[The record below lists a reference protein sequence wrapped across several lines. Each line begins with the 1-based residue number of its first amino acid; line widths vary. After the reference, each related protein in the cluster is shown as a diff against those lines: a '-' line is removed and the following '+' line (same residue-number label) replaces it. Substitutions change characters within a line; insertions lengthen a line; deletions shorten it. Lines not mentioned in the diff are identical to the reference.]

1 MKSASGSG
9 SSTSCSRGAELW
21 GKKSAATPQPAPPP
35 ERGRPVADAER
46 SEAQATGW
54 GSATT
59 TMTPT
64 PTLPLAGGGSALIS
78 RRDRGSL
85 TTALN
90 RLLRFATLPNLMLVA
105 CAVVA
110 VWFVAVPL
118 SALLYNAF
126 TEDTGFG
133 PGAFSLDNFVEA
145 YSSWHIPRLFRNSLI
160 FAIATALTTFVMGAL
175 VAWVVERTDAP
186 GAMFFHTLSLL
197 SFAIPGLLMAMA
209 WIFVFSPNIGWGN
222 AVLKSVL
229 GLTEAPVNIYSMA
242 GMTWALSSHY
252 FPLAY
257 LALGPALRV
266 LDVRMEEAAL
276 MSGGNYPQVFTRVT
290 VPLLRPAI
298 LSALLLLFVMGMAS
312 YEVPRLIG
320 RPARI
325 DVFTTDIQGAIIST
339 PPAFGVA
346 SALGLT
352 LLAIC
357 VLAVLFYRRATRHA
371 EAFATITGKGYRPTR
386 VRLGRWRWPVALGI
400 GAMFVLALGL
410 PLLTL
415 IWQSFFRN
423 LAQPFFSSTA
433 SATLDNYDFIL
444 RYPIFLAAV
453 KTSVLLGVMSA
464 TIVAGLT
471 FVMAWIAHRSL
482 PRYGFILD
490 ALAFAPIAIP
500 GVIVGAGILV
510 AYLMLPIPIYNTIW
524 ILLVAYVTLYLP
536 YGMRFASS
544 GITQIHR
551 ELEEVAAVSGAGLG
565 RIFGRIILPLL
576 APVLL
581 AGWIYVFVLAVRE
594 LGASIFL
601 VGPGTHVLGTIS
613 LTMWEEGGSYG
624 AVAALGVV
632 QIIPLIAIVAGLR
645 AIELRIQR
653 RAQVPES

>member
-1 MKSASGSG
+1 M
-9 SSTSCSRGAELW
+9 
-21 GKKSAATPQPAPPP
+21 
-35 ERGRPVADAER
+35 
-46 SEAQATGW
+46 
-54 GSATT
+54 
-59 TMTPT
+59 
-64 PTLPLAGGGSALIS
+64 I
-78 RRDRGSL
+78 
-85 TTALN
+85 TALW
-90 RLLRFATLPNLMLVA
+90 LVL
-105 CAVVA
+105 
-110 VWFVAVPL
+110 VPL
-118 SALLYNAF
+118 SALIYNAF

-133 PGAFSLDNFVEA
+133 PGAFSLENFVEA
-145 YSSWHIPRLFRNSLI
+145 YSSWHILRLFSNSLI
-160 FAIATALTTFVMGAL
+160 FAIGTAVTTLGMGAL
-175 VAWVVERTDAP
+175 VAWTVERTDAP
-186 GAMFFHTLSLL
+186 GGTLFHTLSLL

-222 AVLKSVL
+222 AVLKSLL
-229 GLTEAPVNIYSMA
+229 GLAEAPVNIYSMA
-242 GMTWALSSHY
+242 GMVWALSSHY

-276 MSGGNYPQVFTRVT
+276 MAGGNYAHVFTRVT
-290 VPLLRPAI
+290 LPLLRPAI

-325 DVFTTDIQGAIIST
+325 DVFTTDVQGAIIAS

-357 VLAVLFYRRATRHA
+357 VLAVYFYRRATRNA
-371 EAFATITGKGYRPTR
+371 ESFATITGKGYKPTR
-386 VRLGRWRWPVALGI
+386 VKLGRWRWPVALGV
-400 GAMFVLALGL
+400 GTMFVIALGL

-415 IWQSFFRN
+415 VWQSFFRN
-423 LAQPFFSSTA
+423 LAQPFVFTSA
-433 SATLDNYDFIL
+433 PATLDNYEFIL
-444 RYPIFLAAV
+444 SYPIFLSAV
-453 KTSVLLGVMSA
+453 KTSVLLAAMAA

-471 FVMAWIAHRSL
+471 FVMAWIAQRAL
-482 PRYGFILD
+482 PRYGFVLD

-510 AYLMLPIPIYNTIW
+510 AYLMLPIPVYNTIW
-524 ILLVAYVTLYLP
+524 ILLIAYVTLYLP

-551 ELEEVAAVSGAGLG
+551 ELEEVAAMSGAGLG
-565 RIFGRIILPLL
+565 QIFGRIMLPLL

-624 AVAALGVV
+624 AVAALGII
-632 QIIPLIAIVAGLR
+632 QIIPLIVIVAGLR
-645 AIELRIQR
+645 WIELRIQR
-653 RAQVPES
+653 RAEVQG

>member
-1 MKSASGSG
+1 VLPRLIGIVSL
-9 SSTSCSRGAELW
+9 SR
-21 GKKSAATPQPAPPP
+21 
-35 ERGRPVADAER
+35 V
-46 SEAQATGW
+46 
-54 GSATT
+54 
-59 TMTPT
+59 
-64 PTLPLAGGGSALIS
+64 
-78 RRDRGSL
+78 
-85 TTALN
+85 
-90 RLLRFATLPNLMLVA
+90 LLVG
-105 CAVVA
+105 CVVVA
-110 VWFVAVPL
+110 LWLVFVPL
-118 SALLYNAF
+118 SALIYNAF

-133 PGAFSLDNFVEA
+133 PGAFSLENFVEA
-145 YSSWHIPRLFRNSLI
+145 YSSWHILRLFSNSLI
-160 FAIATALTTFVMGAL
+160 FAIGTAVTTLAMGAL
-175 VAWVVERTDAP
+175 VAWTVERTDAP
-186 GAMFFHTLSLL
+186 AGALFHTLSLL
-197 SFAIPGLLMAMA
+197 SFAVPGLLMAMA

-222 AVLKSVL
+222 AVLKSLL
-229 GLTEAPVNIYSMA
+229 GLAEAPVNIYSMA
-242 GMTWALSSHY
+242 GMVWALSSHY

-276 MSGGNYPQVFTRVT
+276 MAGGNYAHVFTRVT
-290 VPLLRPAI
+290 LPLLRPAI

-325 DVFTTDIQGAIIST
+325 DVFTTDVQGAIIAS

-357 VLAVLFYRRATRHA
+357 VLAVYFYRRATRNA
-371 EAFATITGKGYRPTR
+371 ESFATITGKGYKPTR
-386 VRLGRWRWPVALGI
+386 VKLGRWRWPVALGV
-400 GAMFVLALGL
+400 GAMFVIALGL

-415 IWQSFFRN
+415 VWQSFYRN
-423 LAQPFFSSTA
+423 LAQPFVFTSA
-433 SATLDNYDFIL
+433 PATLDNYDFIL
-444 RYPIFLAAV
+444 RYPIFLSAV
-453 KTSVLLGVMSA
+453 KTSVLLAAMAA

-471 FVMAWIAHRSL
+471 FVMAWIAQRAL
-482 PRYGFILD
+482 PRYGFVLD

-510 AYLMLPIPIYNTIW
+510 AYLMLPIPVYNTIW
-524 ILLVAYVTLYLP
+524 ILLIAYVTLYLP

-551 ELEEVAAVSGAGLG
+551 ELEEVAAMSGAGLG
-565 RIFGRIILPLL
+565 QIFGRIMLPLL

-613 LTMWEEGGSYG
+613 LTMWEEGSSYG
-624 AVAALGVV
+624 AVAALGVL
-632 QIIPLIAIVAGLR
+632 QIIPLIVIVAGLR
-645 AIELRIQR
+645 WIELRIQR
-653 RAQVPES
+653 RTQVQG

>member
-1 MKSASGSG
+1 VSLSNIALAV
-9 SSTSCSRGAELW
+9 C
-21 GKKSAATPQPAPPP
+21 
-35 ERGRPVADAER
+35 VA
-46 SEAQATGW
+46 
-54 GSATT
+54 
-59 TMTPT
+59 
-64 PTLPLAGGGSALIS
+64 
-78 RRDRGSL
+78 
-85 TTALN
+85 
-90 RLLRFATLPNLMLVA
+90 
-105 CAVVA
+105 VA
-110 VWFVAVPL
+110 VWLVLVPL

-133 PGAFSLDNFVEA
+133 PGGFSLDNFVEA
-145 YSSWHIPRLFRNSLI
+145 YSSWHILGLLRNSVI
-160 FAIATALTTFVMGAL
+160 FAVGTALTTFVMGAL

-186 GAMFFHTLSLL
+186 GGSLFHTLSLL
-197 SFAIPGLLMAMA
+197 SFAMPGLLIAMA

-222 AVLKSVL
+222 AVLKAAF
-229 GLTEAPVNIYSMA
+229 GLSEAPVNIYSMA

-257 LALGPALRV
+257 LVLGPALRA
-266 LDVRMEEAAL
+266 LDLRMEEAAL
-276 MSGGNYPQVFTRVT
+276 MAGGSYPQVFARVT
-290 VPLLRPAI
+290 LPLLRPAV

-325 DVFTTDIQGAIIST
+325 DVFTTDIQGAIIAA

-357 VLAVLFYRRATRHA
+357 VLAVLFYRRATQHA
-371 EAFATITGKGYRPTR
+371 DSFATVTGKGYRPAR
-386 VRLGRWRWPVALGI
+386 IKLGRARWPVAVGI
-400 GAMFVLALGL
+400 GAMFVFALGL
-410 PLLTL
+410 PLVTL

-423 LAQPFFSSTA
+423 LAQPFVFT
-433 SATLDNYDFIL
+433 SARVTLDNYEFIL
-444 RYPIFLAAV
+444 SYPIFLAAV
-453 KTSVLLGVMSA
+453 KTSVLLAAMAA

-471 FVMAWIAHRSL
+471 FVMAWIAQRSL
-482 PRYGFILD
+482 PRYGFVLD

-500 GVIVGAGILV
+500 GVIVGAGILI

-544 GITQIHR
+544 GIAQIHR
-551 ELEEVAAVSGAGLG
+551 ELEEMAAVSGAGLAQIFL
-565 RIFGRIILPLL
+565 RIMLPLL

-624 AVAALGVV
+624 AVAALGVI
-632 QIIPLIAIVAGLR
+632 QIVPLVVIVAGLR
-645 AIELRIQR
+645 SIELRMQR
-653 RAQVPES
+653 RAQGVAAAA

>member
-1 MKSASGSG
+1 V
-9 SSTSCSRGAELW
+9 
-21 GKKSAATPQPAPPP
+21 AAA
-35 ERGRPVADAER
+35 
-46 SEAQATGW
+46 
-54 GSATT
+54 
-59 TMTPT
+59 
-64 PTLPLAGGGSALIS
+64 
-78 RRDRGSL
+78 
-85 TTALN
+85 N
-90 RLLRFATLPNLMLVA
+90 RLARLATLPNLMLVA
-105 CAVVA
+105 CVVVA

-118 SALLYNAF
+118 SALVYNAF

-145 YSSWHIPRLFRNSLI
+145 YSSWHILRLFRNSLI
-160 FAIATALTTFVMGAL
+160 FAVATAVTTFVMGAL

-186 GAMFFHTLSLL
+186 GATLFHTLSLL

-222 AVLKSVL
+222 AVLKSVF
-229 GLTEAPVNIYSMA
+229 GLAEAPVNIYSMA

-276 MSGGNYPQVFTRVT
+276 MAGGRYPQVFIRVT

-298 LSALLLLFVMGMAS
+298 LSAFLLLFVMGMAS

-325 DVFTTDIQGAIIST
+325 DVFTTDIQGAIIAT

-386 VRLGRWRWPVALGI
+386 VRLGRWRWPIALGI

-423 LAQPFFSSTA
+423 LAQPFFSSSA
-433 SATLDNYDFIL
+433 LATLDNYDFIL

-453 KTSVLLGVMSA
+453 KTSVLLAAMAA

-490 ALAFAPIAIP
+490 ALAFTPIAIP

-565 RIFGRIILPLL
+565 RIFSRILLPLL

-632 QIIPLIAIVAGLR
+632 QIVPLIAIVAGLR

-653 RAQVPES
+653 RAQATE

>member
-1 MKSASGSG
+1 LSIANGRLDRLPRVSVIGRLG
-9 SSTSCSRGAELW
+9 ERVTR
-21 GKKSAATPQPAPPP
+21 AAVT
-35 ERGRPVADAER
+35 
-46 SEAQATGW
+46 
-54 GSATT
+54 
-59 TMTPT
+59 
-64 PTLPLAGGGSALIS
+64 
-78 RRDRGSL
+78 
-85 TTALN
+85 
-90 RLLRFATLPNLMLVA
+90 LVA
-105 CAVVA
+105 CVVVVA
-110 VWFVAVPL
+110 WLVLVPL

-133 PGAFSLDNFVEA
+133 PGGVSLENFVEA
-145 YSSWHIPRLFRNSLI
+145 YSSWHILGLLWNSLV
-160 FAIATALTTFVMGAL
+160 FAVGTALTTLVMGAL

-186 GAMFFHTLSLL
+186 GGSLFHTLSLL
-197 SFAIPGLLMAMA
+197 SFAVPGLLIAMA

-222 AVLKSVL
+222 AVLKAAF
-229 GLTEAPVNIYSMA
+229 GLSEAPFNIYSMA
-242 GMTWALSSHY
+242 GMTWTLSSHY

-257 LALGPALRV
+257 LVLGPALRA
-266 LDVRMEEAAL
+266 LDLRMEEAAL
-276 MSGGNYPQVFTRVT
+276 MAGGSYPQVFAKVT
-290 VPLLRPAI
+290 LPLLRPAI

-325 DVFTTDIQGAIIST
+325 DVFTTDIQGAIIAA

-357 VLAVLFYRRATRHA
+357 VLAVLFYRRATQHA
-371 EAFATITGKGYRPTR
+371 ESFATVTGKGYRPAR
-386 VRLGRWRWPVALGI
+386 IKLGRARWPVALGI
-400 GAMFVLALGL
+400 GAMFILALGL
-410 PLLTL
+410 PLVTL

-423 LAQPFFSSTA
+423 LAQPFVFTSA
-433 SATLDNYDFIL
+433 RATLDNYEFIL
-444 RYPIFLAAV
+444 SYPIFLAAM
-453 KTSVLLGVMSA
+453 KTSVLLAAMAA

-471 FVMAWIAHRSL
+471 FVMAWIAQRSL
-482 PRYGFILD
+482 PRYGFVLD

-544 GITQIHR
+544 GIAQIHR
-551 ELEEVAAVSGAGLG
+551 ELEEMAAVSGAGLAQTFL
-565 RIFGRIILPLL
+565 RIMLPLL

-601 VGPGTHVLGTIS
+601 VGPGTHVLGTIT

-624 AVAALGVV
+624 AVAALGVI
-632 QIIPLIAIVAGLR
+632 QIAPLVVIVAGLR
-645 AIELRIQR
+645 SIELRIQL
-653 RAQVPES
+653 RAQGVAAVA

>member
-1 MKSASGSG
+1 LSVANGRLDG
-9 SSTSCSRGAELW
+9 LP
-21 GKKSAATPQPAPPP
+21 AAAVL
-35 ERGRPVADAER
+35 GR
-46 SEAQATGW
+46 
-54 GSATT
+54 
-59 TMTPT
+59 
-64 PTLPLAGGGSALIS
+64 
-78 RRDRGSL
+78 
-85 TTALN
+85 TA
-90 RLLRFATLPNLMLVA
+90 RLATLPNIALVA
-105 CAVVA
+105 CVLAA
-110 VWFVAVPL
+110 VWLVFVPL
-118 SALLYNAF
+118 TALVYNAF

-145 YSSWHIPRLFRNSLI
+145 YSSWHILRLFWNSLV
-160 FAIATALTTFVMGAL
+160 FACATALTTFVMGAL

-186 GAMFFHTLSLL
+186 GGALFHTLSLL

-222 AVLKSVL
+222 AVLKSAF
-229 GLTEAPVNIYSMA
+229 GLAEAPVNIYSMA
-242 GMTWALSSHY
+242 GMTWALASHY

-276 MSGGNYPQVFTRVT
+276 MSGGTFAQVFGRVT
-290 VPLLRPAI
+290 LPLLRPAI

-325 DVFTTDIQGAIIST
+325 DVFTTDIQGAIIAT

-357 VLAVLFYRRATRHA
+357 VLAVFFYRRATRHA
-371 EAFATITGKGYRPTR
+371 ESFATITGKGYRPTR
-386 VRLGRWRWPVALGI
+386 VKLGRWRWPVALGL
-400 GAMFVLALGL
+400 GAMFAFALGL
-410 PLLTL
+410 PLVTL
-415 IWQSFFRN
+415 VWQSFFRN
-423 LAQPFFSSTA
+423 LAQPFFSSA
-433 SATLDNYDFIL
+433 ALATLDNYDFIL

-453 KTSVLLGVMSA
+453 KTSVLLAAMAA

-471 FVMAWIAHRSL
+471 FVMAWIAQRAL

-551 ELEEVAAVSGAGLG
+551 ELEEMASVSGASLG
-565 RIFGRIILPLL
+565 QTFGRILLPLL

-624 AVAALGVV
+624 AVAALGVI
-632 QIIPLIAIVAGLR
+632 QIVPLIVIVAGLR

-653 RAQVPES
+653 RAQGTSAPL

>member
-1 MKSASGSG
+1 VTLSRVLLVGS
-9 SSTSCSRGAELW
+9 
-21 GKKSAATPQPAPPP
+21 
-35 ERGRPVADAER
+35 V
-46 SEAQATGW
+46 
-54 GSATT
+54 
-59 TMTPT
+59 
-64 PTLPLAGGGSALIS
+64 
-78 RRDRGSL
+78 
-85 TTALN
+85 
-90 RLLRFATLPNLMLVA
+90 
-105 CAVVA
+105 VVA
-110 VWFVAVPL
+110 LWLVLVPL
-118 SALLYNAF
+118 SALIYNAF

-133 PGAFSLDNFVEA
+133 PGAFSLENFVEA
-145 YSSWHIPRLFRNSLI
+145 YSSWHILRLFSNSVI
-160 FAIATALTTFVMGAL
+160 FAIGTAVTTLAMGAL
-175 VAWVVERTDAP
+175 IAWTVERTDAP
-186 GAMFFHTLSLL
+186 GGALFHTLSLL

-222 AVLKSVL
+222 AVLKSLL
-229 GLTEAPVNIYSMA
+229 GLGEAPVNIYSMA
-242 GMTWALSSHY
+242 GMVWALSSHY

-276 MSGGNYPQVFTRVT
+276 MAGGNYAHVFIRVT
-290 VPLLRPAI
+290 LPLLRPAI

-325 DVFTTDIQGAIIST
+325 DVFTTDVQGAIISS

-357 VLAVLFYRRATRHA
+357 VLAVYFYRRATRNA
-371 EAFATITGKGYRPTR
+371 ESFATITGKGYKPTR
-386 VRLGRWRWPVALGI
+386 VKLGRWRWPVALGV
-400 GAMFVLALGL
+400 GAMFVIALGL

-415 IWQSFFRN
+415 VWQSFFRN
-423 LAQPFFSSTA
+423 LAQPFFTTSA
-433 SATLDNYDFIL
+433 PATLDNYDFIL
-444 RYPIFLAAV
+444 RYPIFLSAV
-453 KTSVLLGVMSA
+453 KTSVLLAAMAA

-471 FVMAWIAHRSL
+471 FVMAWIAQRSL
-482 PRYGFILD
+482 PRYGFVLD

-510 AYLMLPIPIYNTIW
+510 AYLMLPIPVYNTIW
-524 ILLVAYVTLYLP
+524 ILLIAYVTLYLP

-551 ELEEVAAVSGAGLG
+551 ELEEVAAMSGAGLG
-565 RIFGRIILPLL
+565 QIFWRIMLPLL

-624 AVAALGVV
+624 AVAALGVI
-632 QIIPLIAIVAGLR
+632 QIIPLIVIVAGLR
-645 AIELRIQR
+645 WIELRIQR
-653 RAQVPES
+653 RAEVQQV

>member
-1 MKSASGSG
+1 MTVANNRLAG
-9 SSTSCSRGAELW
+9 
-21 GKKSAATPQPAPPP
+21 QPA
-35 ERGRPVADAER
+35 GAVV
-46 SEAQATGW
+46 
-54 GSATT
+54 
-59 TMTPT
+59 
-64 PTLPLAGGGSALIS
+64 S
-78 RRDRGSL
+78 R
-85 TTALN
+85 AV
-90 RLLRFATLPNLMLVA
+90 RLATLPNILLVA
-105 CAVVA
+105 CVVVA
-110 VWFVAVPL
+110 VWLVFVPL

-133 PGAFSLDNFVEA
+133 PGAFSLDNFIEA
-145 YSSWHIPRLFRNSLI
+145 YSSWHIMRLFWNSLV
-160 FAIATALTTFVMGAL
+160 FALGTAVTTFVMGAL

-186 GAMFFHTLSLL
+186 GATLFHTLSLL
-197 SFAIPGLLMAMA
+197 SFAVPGLLMAMA

-222 AVLKSVL
+222 AVLMSAFGL
-229 GLTEAPVNIYSMA
+229 GEPPVNIYSMA

-266 LDVRMEEAAL
+266 LDVRMEEAGL

-290 VPLLRPAI
+290 LPLLRPAI

-346 SALGLT
+346 SALGVT

-357 VLAVLFYRRATRHA
+357 IMAVYFYRRATRHA
-371 EAFATITGKGYRPTR
+371 ESFATITGKGYRPTR
-386 VRLGRWRWPVALGI
+386 VKLGPWRWPVALGI
-400 GAMFVLALGL
+400 GAMFAMALGL

-415 IWQSFFRN
+415 VWQSFFRN
-423 LAQPFFSSTA
+423 LAQPFFSSA
-433 SATLDNYDFIL
+433 AQATLDNYDFIL
-444 RYPIFLAAV
+444 SYPIFLSAV
-453 KTSVLLGVMSA
+453 KTSVLLAAMAA

-471 FVMAWIAHRSL
+471 FVMAWIAQRSL
-482 PRYGFILD
+482 PRYGFLLD

-551 ELEEVAAVSGAGLG
+551 ELEEAASMSGAGLG
-565 RIFGRIILPLL
+565 QTFRKIMLPLL

-624 AVAALGVV
+624 AVAALGVL
-632 QIIPLIAIVAGLR
+632 QIIPLAIIVAGLR
-645 AIELRIQR
+645 WIELRIQR
-653 RAQVPES
+653 RAQAADAPAQ

>member
-1 MKSASGSG
+1 MTVANNRLAG
-9 SSTSCSRGAELW
+9 
-21 GKKSAATPQPAPPP
+21 QPA
-35 ERGRPVADAER
+35 GAAV
-46 SEAQATGW
+46 
-54 GSATT
+54 
-59 TMTPT
+59 
-64 PTLPLAGGGSALIS
+64 S
-78 RRDRGSL
+78 RAVGL
-85 TTALN
+85 
-90 RLLRFATLPNLMLVA
+90 ATLPNILLVA
-105 CAVVA
+105 CVVVA
-110 VWFVAVPL
+110 VWLVFVPL

-133 PGAFSLDNFVEA
+133 PGAFSLDNFIEA
-145 YSSWHIPRLFRNSLI
+145 YSSWHILRLFWNSLV
-160 FAIATALTTFVMGAL
+160 FALGTAVTTFVMGAL

-186 GAMFFHTLSLL
+186 GASLFHTLSLL
-197 SFAIPGLLMAMA
+197 SFAVPGLLMAMA

-222 AVLKSVL
+222 AVLMSAFGL
-229 GLTEAPVNIYSMA
+229 GEPPVNIYSMA

-266 LDVRMEEAAL
+266 LDVRMEEAGL

-290 VPLLRPAI
+290 LPLLRPAI

-346 SALGLT
+346 SALGVT

-357 VLAVLFYRRATRHA
+357 IMAVYFYRRATRHA
-371 EAFATITGKGYRPTR
+371 ESFATITGKGYRPTR
-386 VRLGRWRWPVALGI
+386 VKLGPWRWPVALGI
-400 GAMFVLALGL
+400 GAMFALALGL

-415 IWQSFFRN
+415 VWQSFFRN
-423 LAQPFFSSTA
+423 LAQPFFSSA
-433 SATLDNYDFIL
+433 AQATLDNYDFIL
-444 RYPIFLAAV
+444 SYPIFLSAV
-453 KTSVLLGVMSA
+453 KTSVLLAAMAA

-471 FVMAWIAHRSL
+471 FVMAWIAQRSL
-482 PRYGFILD
+482 PRYGFLLD

-551 ELEEVAAVSGAGLG
+551 ELEEAASMSGAGLG
-565 RIFGRIILPLL
+565 QTFRKIMLPLL

-624 AVAALGVV
+624 AVAALGVI
-632 QIIPLIAIVAGLR
+632 QIVPLAIIVAGLR
-645 AIELRIQR
+645 AVELRIQR
-653 RAQVPES
+653 RAQAQQS

>member
-1 MKSASGSG
+1 MSIANG
-9 SSTSCSRGAELW
+9 RLDAQ
-21 GKKSAATPQPAPPP
+21 AATAAA
-35 ERGRPVADAER
+35 GRLARRV
-46 SEAQATGW
+46 SL
-54 GSATT
+54 
-59 TMTPT
+59 PT
-64 PTLPLAGGGSALIS
+64 IAL
-78 RRDRGSL
+78 
-85 TTALN
+85 
-90 RLLRFATLPNLMLVA
+90 LV
-105 CAVVA
+105 CVVVA
-110 VWFVAVPL
+110 VWLVFVPL
-118 SALLYNAF
+118 SALVYNAF

-133 PGAFSLDNFVEA
+133 PGAFSLENFVEA
-145 YSSWHIPRLFRNSLI
+145 YSSWHILRLLENSLI
-160 FAIATALTTFVMGAL
+160 FAIGTALTTFVMGGL

-186 GAMFFHTLSLL
+186 GAALFHTLSLL

-222 AVLKSVL
+222 AVLKTVF
-229 GLTEAPVNIYSMA
+229 GLSEAPVNIYSMA
-242 GMTWALSSHY
+242 GMTWALASHY

-276 MSGGNYPQVFTRVT
+276 MSGGSFRQVFTRVT
-290 VPLLRPAI
+290 LPLLRPAI

-325 DVFTTDIQGAIIST
+325 EVFTTDIQGAIIAT

-346 SALGLT
+346 SALGLA

-357 VLAVLFYRRATRHA
+357 MLAVLFYRRATRHA
-371 EAFATITGKGYRPTR
+371 ESFATITGKGYRPTR
-386 VRLGRWRWPVALGI
+386 LKLGRWRWPVALALA
-400 GAMFVLALGL
+400 AMFAVALGL
-410 PLLTL
+410 PLVTL
-415 IWQSFFRN
+415 VWQSFFRN
-423 LAQPFFSSTA
+423 LAQPFLSSPA
-433 SATLDNYDFIL
+433 PATLDNYGFIL

-453 KTSVLLGVMSA
+453 RTSVLLAAMAA

-471 FVMAWIAHRSL
+471 LVMAWVAQRSL
-482 PRYGFILD
+482 PRYGFMLD

-536 YGMRFASS
+536 YGMRFAAS
-544 GITQIHR
+544 GLAQIHR
-551 ELEEVAAVSGAGLG
+551 ELEEVAAVSGAGLVQIFR
-565 RIFGRIILPLL
+565 RILLPLL

-632 QIIPLIAIVAGLR
+632 QIVPLAVIVAALR
-645 AIELRIQR
+645 ALELRIAR
-653 RAQVPES
+653 RAQAL

>member
-1 MKSASGSG
+1 VTVANNGLAG
-9 SSTSCSRGAELW
+9 
-21 GKKSAATPQPAPPP
+21 QPA
-35 ERGRPVADAER
+35 GAAV
-46 SEAQATGW
+46 
-54 GSATT
+54 
-59 TMTPT
+59 
-64 PTLPLAGGGSALIS
+64 S
-78 RRDRGSL
+78 R
-85 TTALN
+85 AV
-90 RLLRFATLPNLMLVA
+90 RLATLPNILLVA
-105 CAVVA
+105 CVVVA
-110 VWFVAVPL
+110 VWLVFVPL

-133 PGAFSLDNFVEA
+133 PGAFSLDNFIEA
-145 YSSWHIPRLFRNSLI
+145 YSSWHILRLFWNSLV
-160 FAIATALTTFVMGAL
+160 FALGTAVTTFVMGAL

-186 GAMFFHTLSLL
+186 GATLFHTLSLL
-197 SFAIPGLLMAMA
+197 SFAVPGLLMAMA

-222 AVLKSVL
+222 AVLMSAFGL
-229 GLTEAPVNIYSMA
+229 GEPPVNISSMG

-266 LDVRMEEAAL
+266 LDVRMEEAGL

-290 VPLLRPAI
+290 LPLLRPAI

-346 SALGLT
+346 SALGVT

-357 VLAVLFYRRATRHA
+357 IMAVYFYRRATRHA
-371 EAFATITGKGYRPTR
+371 ESFATITGKGYRPTR
-386 VRLGRWRWPVALGI
+386 VKLGPWRWPVALGI
-400 GAMFVLALGL
+400 GAMFALALGL

-415 IWQSFFRN
+415 VWQSFFRN
-423 LAQPFFSSTA
+423 LAQPFFSSA
-433 SATLDNYDFIL
+433 AQATLDNYDFIL
-444 RYPIFLAAV
+444 SYPIFLSAV
-453 KTSVLLGVMSA
+453 KTSVLLAAMAA

-471 FVMAWIAHRSL
+471 FVMAWIAQRSL
-482 PRYGFILD
+482 PRYGFLLD

-551 ELEEVAAVSGAGLG
+551 ELEEAASMSGAGLG
-565 RIFGRIILPLL
+565 QTFRKIMLPLL

-624 AVAALGVV
+624 AVAALGVI
-632 QIIPLIAIVAGLR
+632 QIVPLAIIVAGLR
-645 AIELRIQR
+645 AVELRIQR
-653 RAQVPES
+653 RAQAQQS